1 MCVSCVR
8 YKYICTYTITYT
20 HIHVCIVII
29 GAHLR
34 SPKAGGVSS
43 SCTMAMKKM
52 DQESENVAWPWQ
64 ENGPNF
70 VQ

>member
-1 MCVSCVR
+1 MHTYIHTYIHTYMYIYICVR
-8 YKYICTYTITYT
+8 VMCS
-20 HIHVCIVII
+20 VII